1 MEKKSE
7 VQNKEFLGTEV
18 RIVNDEYI
26 VLKDM
31 FNALGRLRT
40 NGQLEGQDTS
50 KLKEFLEDIDKL
62 CDLKSFHI
70 TSKSKNKKSRE
81 VQEVT
86 CLKLDTIPIVLTQFR
101 PTKRKGIDS
110 LNKWKEF
117 MKFVDELLTSLEV
130 HKFIVTDKEH
140 QKSNMETIMDCG
152 GSTTITNQQVNG
164 IMAELIGVY
173 NQGIKRINK
182 DELKKYEAQTTVDLL
197 QVREYVLEKFTNA
210 YEFTGSHKTARTMAT
225 KLAKKKY
232 NLYNVDNNIININND
247 SIQNKVV

>member
-1 MEKKSE
+1 MKNE
-7 VQNKEFLGTEV
+7 VQIKGFLGVEV
-18 RIVNDEYI
+18 RVVNDEYI

-31 FNALGRLRT
+31 FGAMGRLT
-40 NGQLEGQDTS
+40 KDGQIETTDRR
-50 KLKEFLEDIDKL
+50 KLDKFLSDIDKL
-62 CDLKSFHI
+62 CDNKSFTI
-70 TSKSKNKKSRE
+70 TSKGKHKKSRE
-81 VQEVT
+81 TQSVD
-86 CLKLDTIPIVLTQFR
+86 CLKLDTVPIVLTQFR
-101 PTKRKGIDS
+101 PTERKGIDS
-110 LNKWKEF
+110 LNKWREF

-232 NLYNVDNNIININND
+232 NLHKEDNNIISINND
-247 SIQNKVV
+247 SIKNKVV

>member
-1 MEKKSE
+1 MKNK
-7 VQNKEFLGTEV
+7 VQIKEFLGVEV
-18 RIVNDEYI
+18 RVVNDEYI

-31 FNALGRLRT
+31 FGALGRLKT
-40 NGQLEGQDTS
+40 DGGWNDEKK
-50 KLKEFLEDIDKL
+50 KLIEFL
-62 CDLKSFHI
+62 DLVN
-70 TSKSKNKKSRE
+70 KSKDYETLEVLVKQGRKKTRQN
-81 VQEVT
+81 VD
-86 CLKLDTIPIVLTQFR
+86 CLKLDTVPIVLTQFK
-101 PTKRKGIDS
+101 PTARKGLDL

-117 MKFVDELLTSLEV
+117 MKFVDGLLTSLEV

-140 QKSNMETIMDCG
+140 QKSNMETIIDCG

-182 DELKKYEAQTTVDLL
+182 DELKKYESQTTVDLL

-210 YEFTGSHKTARTMAT
+210 YEFTGSHKTARAMAT

-232 NLYNVDNNIININND
+232 NLHNADNNIISINNG
-247 SIQNKVV
+247 STKNKVV

>member
-1 MEKKSE
+1 MKNE
-7 VQNKEFLGTEV
+7 VQIKEFLGVEV
-18 RIVNDEYI
+18 RVVNDEYI

-31 FNALGRLRT
+31 FGALGRLSKD
-40 NGQLEGQDTS
+40 GQIES
-50 KLKEFLEDIDKL
+50 KERLKLSRFLTDINKESARETFL
-62 CDLKSFHI
+62 IALKG
-70 TSKSKNKKSRE
+70 KKKSRE
-81 VQEVT
+81 MQEID
-86 CLKLDTIPIVLTQFR
+86 CLKLDTVPIVLTQFR
-101 PTKRKGIDS
+101 PTERKGLDS

-117 MKFVDELLTSLEV
+117 MKFVDGLLTSLEV

-140 QKSNMETIMDCG
+140 QKSNMETIIDCG

-182 DELKKYEAQTTVDLL
+182 DELKKYESQTTVDLL

-210 YEFTGSHKTARTMAT
+210 YEFTGSHKTARAMAT

-232 NLYNVDNNIININND
+232 NLHNADNNIISINNG
-247 SIQNKVV
+247 STKNKVV

>member
-1 MEKKSE
+1 MKNE
-7 VQNKEFLGTEV
+7 VQIKEFLGVEV
-18 RIVNDEYI
+18 RVVNDEYI

-31 FNALGRLRT
+31 FGALGRLSKD
-40 NGQLEGQDTS
+40 GQIES
-50 KLKEFLEDIDKL
+50 KERLKLSRFLTDINKESARETFL
-62 CDLKSFHI
+62 IALKG
-70 TSKSKNKKSRE
+70 KKKSRE
-81 VQEVT
+81 MQEID
-86 CLKLDTIPIVLTQFR
+86 CLKLDTVPIVLTQFR
-101 PTKRKGIDS
+101 PTERKGLDS

-117 MKFVDELLTSLEV
+117 MKFVDGLLTSLEV

-140 QKSNMETIMDCG
+140 QKSNMETIIDCG

-182 DELKKYEAQTTVDLL
+182 DELKKYESQTTVDLL

-232 NLYNVDNNIININND
+232 NLHKEDNNIISINND
-247 SIQNKVV
+247 SIKNKAV

>member
-1 MEKKSE
+1 MKNE
-7 VQNKEFLGTEV
+7 VQIKEFLGVEV
-18 RIVNDEYI
+18 RVVNDEYI

-31 FNALGRLRT
+31 FGALGRLSKD
-40 NGQLEGQDTS
+40 GQIES
-50 KLKEFLEDIDKL
+50 KERLKLSRFLTDINKESARETFL
-62 CDLKSFHI
+62 IALKG
-70 TSKSKNKKSRE
+70 KKKSRE
-81 VQEVT
+81 MQEID
-86 CLKLDTIPIVLTQFR
+86 CLKLDTVPIVLTQFR
-101 PTKRKGIDS
+101 PTERKGLDS

-117 MKFVDELLTSLEV
+117 MKFVDGLLTSLEV

-140 QKSNMETIMDCG
+140 QKSNMETIIDCG

-182 DELKKYEAQTTVDLL
+182 DELKKYESQTTVDLL

-210 YEFTGSHKTARTMAT
+210 YEFTGSHKTARAMAT

-232 NLYNVDNNIININND
+232 NLHNADNNITSINNG
-247 SIQNKVV
+247 STKNKVV

>member
-1 MEKKSE
+1 MKNE
-7 VQNKEFLGTEV
+7 VQIKEFLGVEV
-18 RIVNDEYI
+18 RVVNDEYI

-31 FNALGRLRT
+31 FGALGRLSKD
-40 NGQLEGQDTS
+40 GQIES
-50 KLKEFLEDIDKL
+50 KERLKLSRFLTDINKESARETFL
-62 CDLKSFHI
+62 IALKG
-70 TSKSKNKKSRE
+70 KKKSRE
-81 VQEVT
+81 MQEID
-86 CLKLDTIPIVLTQFR
+86 CLKLDTVPIVLTQFR
-101 PTKRKGIDS
+101 PTERKGLDS

-117 MKFVDELLTSLEV
+117 MKFVDGLLTSLEV

-140 QKSNMETIMDCG
+140 QKSNMETIIDCG

-182 DELKKYEAQTTVDLL
+182 DELKKYESQTTVDLL

-210 YEFTGSHKTARTMAT
+210 YEFTGSHKTARAMAT

-232 NLYNVDNNIININND
+232 NLHNTDNNIISINND
-247 SIQNKVV
+247 SIRNKVV